1 MPRSVQ
7 ITKEKIL
14 TAALDVL
21 IRDGYLAVNIKSIAK
36 ELKCST
42 QPIAWQFGNMDNMRE
57 ALTQEAVAYANQKM
71 MPSSTNCIEAF
82 WQIGY
87 AYINLAFDTPNL
99 FRFVYMGESK
109 NYCRG
114 GFNSILTDKGNAV
127 LIEGLCQYL
136 DVTKE
141 QADIL
146 FQRMIVYTHGIVSL
160 VVAGIFN
167 RESFWFGFAF
177 SYGYSFRYRGYYVKY
192 NRGINFYEK
201 DFSKKGKKEN
211 ANVIFHIMCNNF
223 ADFFNRCIFSYL

>member
-21 IRDGYLAVNIKSIAK
+21 IREGYSAVSIKSIAK

-57 ALTQEAVAYANQKM
+57 ALTREAVTYANQKM
-71 MPSSTNCIEAF
+71 MPTSTNCIEAF

-99 FRFVYMGESK
+99 FRFVYMGESR

-114 GFNSILTDKGNAV
+114 GFNSILTDRGNAV
-127 LIEGLCQYL
+127 LIDKLYQYL
-136 DVTKE
+136 NISRE

-160 VVAGIFN
+160 VVAGVLN
-167 RESFWFGFAF
+167 CTREQV
-177 SYGYSFRYRGYYVKY
+177 YSIV
-192 NRGINFYEK
+192 K
-201 DFSKKGKKEN
+201 DFGLDLLSLTG
-211 ANVIFHIMCNNF
+211 ANLDVQAIISSITEVI
-223 ADFFNRCIFSYL
+223 SQ

>member
-21 IRDGYLAVNIKSIAK
+21 IREGYSVVSIKSIAR
-36 ELKCST
+36 ELNCST

-57 ALTQEAVAYANQKM
+57 ALTKEAVTYANKKM
-71 MPSSTNCIEAF
+71 MPTSTDCIEAF

-87 AYINLAFDTPNL
+87 GYINLAFDTPNL

-127 LIEGLCQYL
+127 LIDKLYPYL
-136 DVTKE
+136 NISKE
-141 QADIL
+141 QADML
-146 FQRMIVYTHGIVSL
+146 FHRMIVYTHGIVSL
-160 VVAGIFN
+160 VVAGVLN
-167 RESFWFGFAF
+167 CTKEQV
-177 SYGYSFRYRGYYVKY
+177 YSIV
-192 NRGINFYEK
+192 K
-201 DFSKKGKKEN
+201 DFGSDLLSLTGTALDIGAVMSNIAE
-211 ANVIFHIMCNNF
+211 V
-223 ADFFNRCIFSYL
+223 

>member
-7 ITKEKIL
+7 ISKEKIL
-14 TAALDVL
+14 TAALDIL
-21 IRDGYLAVNIKSIAK
+21 IREGYSAVNIKSVAK

-57 ALTQEAVAYANQKM
+57 VLTQEAVAYTNQKM
-71 MPSSTNCIEAF
+71 IPTSTNCIEAF

-127 LIEGLCQYL
+127 LIDKLYQYL
-136 DVTKE
+136 NISKE
-141 QADIL
+141 QADML
-146 FQRMIVYTHGIVSL
+146 VQRMIVYTHGIVSL
-160 VVAGIFN
+160 VVAGVLN
-167 RESFWFGFAF
+167 CTKAQV
-177 SYGYSFRYRGYYVKY
+177 YSIV
-192 NRGINFYEK
+192 K
-201 DFSKKGKKEN
+201 DFGSDLLSLMG
-211 ANVIFHIMCNNF
+211 ANLDIQDIISNTTEV
-223 ADFFNRCIFSYL
+223 

>member
-21 IRDGYLAVNIKSIAK
+21 ICNGYSAVNIKSIAK

-57 ALTQEAVAYANQKM
+57 ALTQEAVTYANKKM
-71 MPSSTNCIEAF
+71 MPASTNCKEAF

-114 GFNSILTDKGNAV
+114 GFDSILTDSGNAI
-127 LIEGLCQYL
+127 LIDKLCQDL
-136 DVTKE
+136 DISRE
-141 QADIL
+141 QANML

-160 VVAGIFN
+160 VVAGVLN
-167 RESFWFGFAF
+167 CTKEQV
-177 SYGYSFRYRGYYVKY
+177 YSIV
-192 NRGINFYEK
+192 K
-201 DFSKKGKKEN
+201 DFGSDLLSLTGVN
-211 ANVIFHIMCNNF
+211 LDIGTIMPN
-223 ADFFNRCIFSYL
+223 ITEV

>member
-1 MPRSVQ
+1 MFILLGGCIMPRSVQ

-14 TAALDVL
+14 TAALNIL
-21 IRDGYLAVNIKSIAK
+21 IRDGYSTVNIKSIAK

-57 ALTQEAVAYANQKM
+57 ALTQEAVIYANQKM
-71 MPSSTNCIEAF
+71 MPTSTNCIEAF

-114 GFNSILTDKGNAV
+114 GFNSILTDRGNAV
-127 LIEGLCQYL
+127 LIDQLYHYL
-136 DVTKE
+136 NISKE
-141 QADIL
+141 QADML

-160 VVAGIFN
+160 VVAGVLN
-167 RESFWFGFAF
+167 CTKEQV
-177 SYGYSFRYRGYYVKY
+177 YSIV
-192 NRGINFYEK
+192 K
-201 DFSKKGKKEN
+201 DFASDLLSLTG
-211 ANVIFHIMCNNF
+211 
-223 ADFFNRCIFSYL
+223 ADLDIQAIISNIAEV

>member
-14 TAALDVL
+14 TAALDIL
-21 IRDGYLAVNIKSIAK
+21 IRDGYSTVNIKSIAK

-57 ALTQEAVAYANQKM
+57 ALTQEAVIYANQKM
-71 MPSSTNCIEAF
+71 MPTSTNCIEAF

-114 GFNSILTDKGNAV
+114 GFNSILTDRGNAV
-127 LIEGLCQYL
+127 LIDQLYHYL
-136 DVTKE
+136 NISKE
-141 QADIL
+141 QADML

-160 VVAGIFN
+160 VVAGVLN
-167 RESFWFGFAF
+167 CTKEQV
-177 SYGYSFRYRGYYVKY
+177 YSIV
-192 NRGINFYEK
+192 K
-201 DFSKKGKKEN
+201 DFASDLLSLTG
-211 ANVIFHIMCNNF
+211 
-223 ADFFNRCIFSYL
+223 ADLDIQAIISNIAEV

>member
-21 IRDGYLAVNIKSIAK
+21 IREGYSAVSIKSIAR
-36 ELKCST
+36 ELNCST

-57 ALTQEAVAYANQKM
+57 ALTMEAVTYANQKM
-71 MPSSTNCIEAF
+71 MPTSTNCIEAF

-87 AYINLAFDTPNL
+87 GYINLAFDTPNL

-127 LIEGLCQYL
+127 LIDKLYPYL
-136 DVTKE
+136 NISRE
-141 QADIL
+141 QAEML
-146 FQRMIVYTHGIVSL
+146 FQRMIVYTHGMVSL
-160 VVAGIFN
+160 VVAGVLN
-167 RESFWFGFAF
+167 CTKEQV
-177 SYGYSFRYRGYYVKY
+177 YSIV
-192 NRGINFYEK
+192 K
-201 DFSKKGKKEN
+201 DFGSDLLSLTDTALDIGTVMSNITE
-211 ANVIFHIMCNNF
+211 V
-223 ADFFNRCIFSYL
+223 

>member
-14 TAALDVL
+14 TAALAVL
-21 IRDGYLAVNIKSIAK
+21 IRDGYSAVNIKSIAK

-71 MPSSTNCIEAF
+71 MPTLTNCIEAF
-82 WQIGY
+82 WQVGY

-114 GFNSILTDKGNAV
+114 GFDSILTDSGNAV
-127 LIEGLCQYL
+127 LIDKLCQYL
-136 DVTKE
+136 DISRKH
-141 QADIL
+141 ADLL

-160 VVAGIFN
+160 VVAGVLN
-167 RESFWFGFAF
+167 CSKEQV
-177 SYGYSFRYRGYYVKY
+177 YSIV
-192 NRGINFYEK
+192 K
-201 DFSKKGKKEN
+201 DFG
-211 ANVIFHIMCNNF
+211 
-223 ADFFNRCIFSYL
+223 ADILSLMGTTLDIEAVMSNIIEV

>member
-14 TAALDVL
+14 TAALDIL
-21 IRDGYLAVNIKSIAK
+21 IRDGYSTVNIKSIAK

-57 ALTQEAVAYANQKM
+57 ALTQEAVIYANQKM
-71 MPSSTNCIEAF
+71 MPTSTDCIEAF

-87 AYINLAFDTPNL
+87 AYINLAFDIPNL

-114 GFNSILTDKGNAV
+114 GFNSILTDRGNAI
-127 LIEGLCQYL
+127 LIDKLYQYL
-136 DVTKE
+136 NISRE
-141 QADIL
+141 QAGML

-160 VVAGIFN
+160 VVAGVLN
-167 RESFWFGFAF
+167 CTKEQVCSMVKEFGSDLLSLTGVNLDLQAII
-177 SYGYSFRYRGYYVKY
+177 SNITEV
-192 NRGINFYEK
+192 
-201 DFSKKGKKEN
+201 
-211 ANVIFHIMCNNF
+211 
-223 ADFFNRCIFSYL
+223 

>member
-14 TAALDVL
+14 KAALDIL
-21 IRDGYLAVNIKSIAK
+21 IRDGYSAVNIKSIAK
-36 ELKCST
+36 ELECST
-42 QPIAWQFGNMDNMRE
+42 QPIAWQFGNMDSMRE
-57 ALTQEAVAYANQKM
+57 ALTQEAVTYANQKM
-71 MPSSTNCIEAF
+71 MPASTNCIEAF

-114 GFNSILTDKGNAV
+114 GFNSILTDRGNAV
-127 LIEGLCQYL
+127 WIDKLYQYL
-136 DVTKE
+136 NISRE

-160 VVAGIFN
+160 VVAGVLN
-167 RESFWFGFAF
+167 CTREQVRSI
-177 SYGYSFRYRGYYVKY
+177 V
-192 NRGINFYEK
+192 K
-201 DFSKKGKKEN
+201 DFGSDLLSLTGTNLDIQAMISSITE
-211 ANVIFHIMCNNF
+211 V
-223 ADFFNRCIFSYL
+223 

>member
-21 IRDGYLAVNIKSIAK
+21 IREGYSAVSIKSIAR
-36 ELKCST
+36 ELNCST

-57 ALTQEAVAYANQKM
+57 ALTKEAVAYANQKM
-71 MPSSTNCIEAF
+71 MPTSTNCIEAF

-87 AYINLAFDTPNL
+87 GYINLAFDTPNL

-127 LIEGLCQYL
+127 LIDKLYPYL
-136 DVTKE
+136 NISRE
-141 QADIL
+141 QAEML
-146 FQRMIVYTHGIVSL
+146 FQRMIVYTHGMVSL
-160 VVAGIFN
+160 VVAGVLN
-167 RESFWFGFAF
+167 CTKEQV
-177 SYGYSFRYRGYYVKY
+177 YSIV
-192 NRGINFYEK
+192 K
-201 DFSKKGKKEN
+201 DFGSDLLSLTDTALDIGTVMSNITE
-211 ANVIFHIMCNNF
+211 V
-223 ADFFNRCIFSYL
+223 

>member
-57 ALTQEAVAYANQKM
+57 ALTKEAVAYANQKM
-71 MPSSTNCIEAF
+71 MPTSTNCIEAF
-82 WQIGY
+82 WQVGY

-114 GFNSILTDKGNAV
+114 GFYEFLKKQ
-127 LIEGLCQYL
+127 LICNPFFQE
-136 DVTKE
+136 
-141 QADIL
+141 IL
-146 FQRMIVYTHGIVSL
+146 FIIL
-160 VVAGIFN
+160 
-167 RESFWFGFAF
+167 FGE
-177 SYGYSFRYRGYYVKY
+177 RTV
-192 NRGINFYEK
+192 
-201 DFSKKGKKEN
+201 
-211 ANVIFHIMCNNF
+211 
-223 ADFFNRCIFSYL
+223 

>member
-21 IRDGYLAVNIKSIAK
+21 IREGYSAVSIKSIAR
-36 ELKCST
+36 ELNCST

-57 ALTQEAVAYANQKM
+57 ALTKEAVTYANKKM
-71 MPSSTNCIEAF
+71 MPTSTDCIEAF

-87 AYINLAFDTPNL
+87 GYINLAFDTPNL

-127 LIEGLCQYL
+127 LIDKLYPYL
-136 DVTKE
+136 NISRE
-141 QADIL
+141 QAEML
-146 FQRMIVYTHGIVSL
+146 FQRMIVYTHGMVSL
-160 VVAGIFN
+160 VVAGVLN
-167 RESFWFGFAF
+167 CTKEQV
-177 SYGYSFRYRGYYVKY
+177 YSIV
-192 NRGINFYEK
+192 K
-201 DFSKKGKKEN
+201 DFGSDLLSLTGTALDIGTVMSNITE
-211 ANVIFHIMCNNF
+211 V
-223 ADFFNRCIFSYL
+223 

>member
-14 TAALDVL
+14 IAALDIL
-21 IRDGYLAVNIKSIAK
+21 IRDGYSRVNIKSIAK

-42 QPIAWQFGNMDNMRE
+42 QPIAWQFSNMDNMRE
-57 ALTQEAVAYANQKM
+57 ALTQEAVIYANQKM
-71 MPSSTNCIEAF
+71 MPTSTNCIEAF

-114 GFNSILTDKGNAV
+114 GFNSILTDRGNTV
-127 LIEGLCQYL
+127 LIDQLYQYL
-136 DVTKE
+136 NISKE
-141 QADIL
+141 QADML

-160 VVAGIFN
+160 VVAGVLN
-167 RESFWFGFAF
+167 CTKEQV
-177 SYGYSFRYRGYYVKY
+177 YSRV
-192 NRGINFYEK
+192 K
-201 DFSKKGKKEN
+201 DFASDLLSLTG
-211 ANVIFHIMCNNF
+211 
-223 ADFFNRCIFSYL
+223 ADLDIQAIISNIAEV

>member
-21 IRDGYLAVNIKSIAK
+21 IREGYSAVSIKSIAR
-36 ELKCST
+36 ELNCST

-57 ALTQEAVAYANQKM
+57 ALTKEAIAYANQKM
-71 MPSSTNCIEAF
+71 MPTSTNCIEAF

-87 AYINLAFDTPNL
+87 GYINLAFDTPNL

-127 LIEGLCQYL
+127 LIDKLYPYL
-136 DVTKE
+136 NISRE
-141 QADIL
+141 QAEVL
-146 FQRMIVYTHGIVSL
+146 FQRMIVYTHGMVSL
-160 VVAGIFN
+160 VVAGVLNCTKEQVYSIVKN
-167 RESFWFGFAF
+167 FGLDLLSLTDTALDI
-177 SYGYSFRYRGYYVKY
+177 R
-192 NRGINFYEK
+192 
-201 DFSKKGKKEN
+201 
-211 ANVIFHIMCNNF
+211 AVISNITEV
-223 ADFFNRCIFSYL
+223 

>member
-21 IRDGYLAVNIKSIAK
+21 IREGYSAVSIKSIAR
-36 ELKCST
+36 ELNCST

-57 ALTQEAVAYANQKM
+57 ALTKEAVAYANQKM
-71 MPSSTNCIEAF
+71 MPTSTNCIEAF

-87 AYINLAFDTPNL
+87 GYINLAFDTPNL

-127 LIEGLCQYL
+127 LIDKLYQYL
-136 DVTKE
+136 NISKE
-141 QADIL
+141 QADML
-146 FQRMIVYTHGIVSL
+146 FQRMIVYTHGMVSL
-160 VVAGIFN
+160 VVAGVLNCTKEQVYSIVKN
-167 RESFWFGFAF
+167 FGLDLLSLTDTALDIRAAI
-177 SYGYSFRYRGYYVKY
+177 SNITEV
-192 NRGINFYEK
+192 
-201 DFSKKGKKEN
+201 
-211 ANVIFHIMCNNF
+211 
-223 ADFFNRCIFSYL
+223 